1 MLHCAGETPAAWK
14 EVEMA
19 KLILV
24 RHGES
29 EGNVTRIF
37 TTTPMTLA
45 LTELGRKQAREAAT
59 VIQSIADPRIVIASP
74 YARARDTGAIIA
86 DSLNLPLEIREGLHE
101 RETGE
106 FAGRPY
112 ESIFEAEGFDRQRP
126 WIWIP
131 PGGESYEH
139 VRERVGPIL
148 NELVL
153 RFPAHDVIV
162 VSHGGVM
169 VSMWAH
175 VTGRWEDAH
184 VPGNCGII
192 TVEHREGKYLEP
204 RVIGNLPSQRH
215 AGG

>member
-1 MLHCAGETPAAWK
+1 MG
-14 EVEMA
+14 
-19 KLILV
+19 KLVLV

-45 LTELGRKQAREAAT
+45 LTELGRQQAREAA
-59 VIQSIADPRIVIASP
+59 SIIESVSRPSIVFASP
-74 YARARDTGAIIA
+74 YVRARDTGRIIA
-86 DSLNLPLEIREGLHE
+86 EELELPFEIREGLHE
-101 RETGE
+101 RETGQ

-112 ESIFEAEGFDRQRP
+112 ESILEAEGYDPTQP
-126 WIWIP
+126 WTWVP

-139 VRERVGPIL
+139 VRARVGPIL
-148 NELVL
+148 DDLIA
-153 RFPAHDVIV
+153 RFAEEDVVV

-175 VTGRWEDAH
+175 MTGRWGDAP
-184 VPGNCGII
+184 VPANCGIYL
-192 TVEHREGKYLEP
+192 VEHREGRYLAP
-204 RVIGNLPSQRH
+204 RMIGERLRPRD

>member
-1 MLHCAGETPAAWK
+1 MGRL
-14 EVEMA
+14 V
-19 KLILV
+19 LV

-37 TTTPMTLA
+37 TTSPMTLA
-45 LTELGRKQAREAAT
+45 LTELGRKQALEAAG
-59 VIQSIADPRIVIASP
+59 VIQAISDPRIVIASP
-74 YARARDTGAIIA
+74 YVRARDTGAIIA
-86 DSLNLPLEIREGLHE
+86 KELNLSLEIRAGLHE

-112 ESIFEAEGFDRQRP
+112 ESIFEAEGYDHSRP
-126 WIWIP
+126 WTWVP

-139 VRERVGPIL
+139 VRDRVGPIL
-148 NELVL
+148 DELVA
-153 RFPAHDVIV
+153 RFSDDDVV

-175 VTGRWEDAH
+175 MTGRWDDAH
-184 VPGNCGII
+184 VPANCGIVL
-192 TVEHREGKYLEP
+192 VEHRQGQFLRP
-204 RVIGNLPSQRH
+204 QLIGNQQSQRD

>member
-1 MLHCAGETPAAWK
+1 MG
-14 EVEMA
+14 

-29 EGNVTRIF
+29 EGNVTRVF

-45 LTELGRKQAREAAT
+45 LTALGRIQARQAAQRIRA
-59 VIQSIADPRIVIASP
+59 VANPRIVIASP
-74 YARARDTGAIIA
+74 YVRARDTGMIIA
-86 DSLNLPLEIREGLHE
+86 EELRLPFEIREGLHE

-106 FAGRPY
+106 FAGKPY
-112 ESIFEAEGFDRQRP
+112 ESILQAADYDHARP
-126 WIWIP
+126 WRWVP

-139 VRERVGPIL
+139 VRDRVGPIL
-148 NELVL
+148 DELIA
-153 RFPAHDVIV
+153 RFPEDDVVV

-175 VTGRWEDAH
+175 LTGDWVSAH
-184 VPGNCGII
+184 VPANCGIVV
-192 TVEHREGKYLEP
+192 VEHQAGRYLAP
-204 RVIGNLPSQRH
+204 QVVGDTQSQRD

>member
-1 MLHCAGETPAAWK
+1 
-14 EVEMA
+14 MA

-45 LTELGRKQAREAAT
+45 LTEVGRKQAREAASA
-59 VIQSIADPRIVIASP
+59 IHAISEPRIVIASP
-74 YARARDTGAIIA
+74 YVRARDTGAIIA
-86 DSLNLPLEIREGLHE
+86 EQLKLPFEIREGLHE

-106 FAGRPY
+106 YAGKPY
-112 ESIFEAEGFDRQRP
+112 ESIFEAEGYDPAQP
-126 WIWIP
+126 WVWVP

-139 VRERVGPIL
+139 VRDRVGPIL
-148 NELVL
+148 DELVA
-153 RFPAHDVIV
+153 RFPNSDVVV

-169 VSMWAH
+169 VAMWAH
-175 VTGRWEDAH
+175 MTGRWEDAH
-184 VPGNCGII
+184 VPSNCGMIL
-192 TVEHREGKYLEP
+192 VEHRDGRYQRP
-204 RVIGNLPSQRH
+204 QVIGERPSQRH